1 MAQGN
6 YVSLAESLAKSIA
19 CTQSSVNKI
28 SVITDGDPDPEQF
41 DHVIKLDKD
50 ISGNSTWKIHNRVQF
65 YDLSPYDETVILDA
79 DMLFLTDVSHWWAY
93 MSHHDFLITNC
104 VLTWRGETVTH
115 SSYRQTFVSN
125 KLPNVYSAFAYFK
138 KTSLPK
144 TLFGLTE
151 NIIQN
156 WPSWT
161 EHFTPNNPQEFP
173 SLDVA
178 MAMAVKIL
186 DCEREVTTD
195 RSYPTFTHMKSGC
208 QGWKYYNEDWQKMLP
223 CYTYNK
229 RLKIGNYFQSGVL
242 HYVKKDF
249 VNADVMSIFV

>member
-6 YVSLAESLAKSIA
+6 YVSLAETLARSIA
-19 CTQSSVNKI
+19 VTQSSVNKI
-28 SVITDGDPDPEQF
+28 SVVTDGDPDPKLF

-50 ISGNSTWKIHNRVQF
+50 ISGDSSWKIHNRVQF

-79 DMLFLTDVSHWWAY
+79 DMLFLTDVSSWWHY
-93 MSHHDFLITNC
+93 MSTHDFLITNR
-104 VLTWRGETVTH
+104 VLTWRGETVTA
-115 SSYRQTFVSN
+115 SSYRKTFVSN
-125 KLPNVYSAFAYFK
+125 KLPDVYTAFAYFK

-144 TLFGLTE
+144 TLFRLTE

-156 WPSWT
+156 WSSWT
-161 EHFTPNNPQEFP
+161 ENFTPNNPQDFP

-178 MAMAVKIL
+178 MAIAIKIL
-186 DCEREVTTD
+186 DCEHEVTTT

-208 QGWKYYNEDWQKMLP
+208 QGWKSYNEDWQKMLP
-223 CYTYNK
+223 YYIYNK

-242 HYVKKDF
+242 HYVNKDF
-249 VNADVMSIFV
+249 PTADITSIFE